1 MKLVHAVAGHPAV
14 DEVNSFANRSLR
26 PKGATKL
33 AEQYLDGRGQ
43 VRVKGTKA
51 LKASQAYPRKCFGL
65 YLVVVLVFMS

>member
-26 PKGATKL
+26 PKGATK
-33 AEQYLDGRGQ
+33 LDGRGQ